1 MSFIANTILA
11 VVTAALLL
19 VVGLGHYGA
28 ARFEA
33 AMHPLS
39 ESYEL
44 DWKDLKTAHAQAIVA
59 PKIVLVGGAGALSGL
74 RCAVFARELGR
85 PCVNGALPG
94 QPALDGLLVFN
105 RSLLRPGDVAL
116 VQLDDAMYVA
126 PLPPQAT
133 VSSTRLFRIDLRYL
147 LTSVAERLLA
157 ATGYGFFA
165 PIVATPEGDRRGH
178 TRADAAAYAETR
190 ARQASGPTEAPIA
203 SSTRDRLAAFFAWA
217 KENRI
222 LVVGTLPPTYDDWPV
237 PDSRDASI
245 RQLYLEA
252 GLPFIVPPNRSRYP
266 RDCFWESAVRLNEEC
281 QALHSKSLAEA
292 LAPILARTGA
302 AAPR

>member
-11 VVTAALLL
+11 VVTAAILLA
-19 VVGLGHYGA
+19 VGLGHYGA
-28 ARFEA
+28 ERFEA

-44 DWKDLKTAHAQAIVA
+44 GWKDIKTAQAQTIVA

-74 RCAVFARELGR
+74 RCAVFTRELGR

-94 QPALDGLLVFN
+94 QTALDGLLAFN

-126 PLPPQAT
+126 PPPPQAT
-133 VSSTRLFRIDLRYL
+133 VPPTRLFRIDLRYL
-147 LTSVAERLLA
+147 LTAAAERLLA
-157 ATGYGFFA
+157 ATGYSFFA

-178 TRADAAAYAETR
+178 TRADAAYAEAR
-190 ARQASGPTEAPIA
+190 ARQTSGPAEMPIA

-222 LVVGTLPPTYDDWPV
+222 LVVGAMPPTYDDWPV

-252 GLPFIVPPNRSRYP
+252 GLPFIALPNRSRYP
-266 RDCFWESAVRLNEEC
+266 RDCFWESAARLNEEC

-292 LAPILARTGA
+292 LAPTLARKGD